1 MLLRIIK
8 FAFQNFYRNFW
19 LALVT
24 ITMLVVTLF
33 SITTLITLN
42 VVTDQVVK
50 SIEDKIDIS
59 IYFKSNIEEVDILKA
74 KAELSNL
81 NEVEGVT
88 LVSKEEALIIFKE
101 EHENDPTILSSV
113 EELNENPLPNFLIVK
128 ARNPDS
134 YPKILEVLN
143 KEEYNKIIERRD
155 FDDHEVII
163 NKITSTKDKVKK
175 LGFIIIGI
183 FSFIAALIVF
193 NTVRIAIYTH
203 RDEIKIMKLVGATN
217 WFIRS
222 PFLLEEVFYALISSL
237 ILVSLFYPLLDFIQ
251 PHFNYFL
258 EYDFDLISYFK
269 NNFFFIFGLEFLA
282 IVAINIVSS
291 FIAMKKYLEV

>member
-1 MLLRIIK
+1 MFFRIIK

-24 ITMLVVTLF
+24 ITMLIVTLF

-42 VVTDQVVK
+42 IVTEQVVK
-50 SIEDKIDIS
+50 SIEDKIDVS
-59 IYFKSNIEEVDILKA
+59 IYFKSNVEEAEILKA
-74 KAELSNL
+74 KVELSNL
-81 NEVEGVT
+81 NEVEKVT
-88 LVSKEEALIIFKE
+88 LVNKEEALIIFKE
-101 EHENDPTILSSV
+101 EHQNDSTILSSV
-113 EELNENPLPNFLIVK
+113 EELDENPLPNFLIVK
-128 ARNPDS
+128 AKDPDS
-134 YPKILEVLN
+134 YPKVLDILN
-143 KEEYNKIIERRD
+143 KEEYDKIIERKD
-155 FDDHEVII
+155 FDDHEAVI
-163 NKITSTKDKVKK
+163 NTITSIKNKVKK

-217 WFIRS
+217 WFIRA
-222 PFLLEEVFYALISSL
+222 PFLFEEVFYALVSSL
-237 ILVSLFYPLLDFIQ
+237 ALIALFYPLLGFIQ

-269 NNFFFIFGLEFLA
+269 QNFFIIFGLEFLV
-282 IVAINIVSS
+282 IVAINTISS